1 MNIHKKYLHGKFS
14 TQSKNTSCITTQSR
28 MRNFKRKENEIRKR
42 NVSPSSDIIEKVKD
56 NEILRG
62 LGELIGEKEKAWVKA
77 SLRKETILLLKNYQ
91 SILK

>member
-1 MNIHKKYLHGKFS
+1 
-14 TQSKNTSCITTQSR
+14 

-62 LGELIGEKEKAWVKA
+62 LGELIGEKEKAWVKTH
-77 SLRKETILLLKNYQ
+77 LRKETVLLLKNYQ